1 MMTRRNWA
9 MTKKLAM
16 HETLEVHEIL
26 TLKTSCVTKGIAMLE
41 LVEDKNLK
49 KILEEDVQTSTEAIN
64 ELQKILKK
72 AQ

>member
-1 MMTRRNWA
+1 

-26 TLKTSCVTKGIAMLE
+26 TLKTSCVTKGTAMLE
-41 LVEDKNLK
+41 LVEDEKLK
-49 KILEEDVQTSTEAIN
+49 KILEEDVETSTKAID

-72 AQ
+72 AK

>member
-1 MMTRRNWA
+1 

-26 TLKTSCVTKGIAMLE
+26 TLKTSCVTKGTTMLE
-41 LVEDKNLK
+41 LVEDEKLK

-64 ELQKILKK
+64 ELKKILKK

>member
-1 MMTRRNWA
+1 

-26 TLKTSCVTKGIAMLE
+26 TLKTSCVTKGTAMLE
-41 LVEDKNLK
+41 LVGDEKLK
-49 KILEEDVQTSTEAIN
+49 KILEEDVQTSTKAID